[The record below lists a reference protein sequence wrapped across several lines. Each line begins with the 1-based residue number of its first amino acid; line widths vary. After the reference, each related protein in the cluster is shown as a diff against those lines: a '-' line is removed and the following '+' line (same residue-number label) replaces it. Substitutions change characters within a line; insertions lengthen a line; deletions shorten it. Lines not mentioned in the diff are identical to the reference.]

1 METFAFNCDNNQCF
15 WSQKYAG
22 VSLRLHF
29 FDDMKKLVSEF
40 SPVRNFLHFGW
51 IQRFTEQI
59 FVFTPHTEKY
69 LRKIRFKNTGQIFD
83 KMDSLKKDGENLWWF
98 HISFINVL
106 KYNSS
111 HWEVFCK
118 KACNFIKKRDFDA
131 CVFLWILAKY

>member
-1 METFAFNCDNNQCF
+1 METFAFNCDYNQCF

-40 SPVRNFLHFGW
+40 SSVLNFLHFGW

-83 KMDSLKKDGENLWWF
+83 KMDSLKKDDGNLWWF

-111 HWEVFCK
+111 IERCSV
-118 KACNFIKKRDFDA
+118 KRPATLLRKETSMHVSSCEF
-131 CVFLWILAKY
+131 